1 MTAEQN
7 DYDDMPG
14 LSNDMPPLIPIR
26 SNTGRN
32 TISNYY
38 YIPGLNNLRNAMR
51 NADHLSIPPL
61 NINNL
66 PPLLNNP
73 IPTISQ
79 HISPLPG
86 DYQINF
92 DTWYDER
99 TGFEIQPYLTYIGQN
114 DNQSIVRLNQNINW
128 DLFEK
133 VARIR
138 ERVVFIKINGGNEN
152 PEFSQEN
159 NANSRNELPEYKTII
174 CPEILINNYAMNRD
188 QYIMINGRPVY
199 CASDSELY
207 RGCEWAIEHTQP
219 FHYNE

>member
-14 LSNDMPPLIPIR
+14 LTNDMPPLIPSVYR
-26 SNTGRN
+26 LNTV
-32 TISNYY
+32 
-38 YIPGLNNLRNAMR
+38 RNAIR
-51 NADHLSIPPL
+51 NASHIIMPQL
-61 NINNL
+61 NTNNL
-66 PPLLNNP
+66 PPLFNNP
-73 IPTISQ
+73 MPIIHQ
-79 HISPLPG
+79 EISPLPG

-99 TGFEIQPYLTYIGQN
+99 TGFEIQPYLTYIGRQN
-114 DNQSIVRLNQNINW
+114 NNQSIVRLNQNVTWN
-128 DLFEK
+128 LFEM

-138 ERVVFIKINGGNEN
+138 ERVVFITINATNQN
-152 PEFSQEN
+152 
-159 NANSRNELPEYKTII
+159 PEYKTII
-174 CPEILINNYAMNRD
+174 CPETLINNYAINRD

>member
-1 MTAEQN
+1 MTEELDEYN
-7 DYDDMPG
+7 DMPA
-14 LSNDMPPLIPIR
+14 LTDDMPPLIPSIQRIIGR
-26 SNTGRN
+26 STG
-32 TISNYY
+32 Y
-38 YIPGLNNLRNAMR
+38 YIYNSRNAMQ
-51 NADHLSIPPL
+51 NANHNLQPLLYNPIL
-61 NINNL
+61 NI
-66 PPLLNNP
+66 
-73 IPTISQ
+73 SQ
-79 HISPLPG
+79 VISPLPD

-114 DNQSIVRLNQNINW
+114 DNQRIVRLDQNATWN
-128 DLFEK
+128 LFEM

-188 QYIMINGRPVY
+188 QYIMINGRPIY

-219 FHYNE
+219 FHYSE

>member
-7 DYDDMPG
+7 DYDDMP
-14 LSNDMPPLIPIR
+14 PLIPNLR
-26 SNTGRN
+26 RLTVRN
-32 TISNYY
+32 AISNYY

-66 PPLLNNP
+66 PPLLYNP
-73 IPTISQ
+73 IPTISRQ
-79 HISPLPG
+79 ISPLPG

-92 DTWYDER
+92 DTWYDEP

-138 ERVVFIKINGGNEN
+138 ERVVFIKINGGN
-152 PEFSQEN
+152 Q
-159 NANSRNELPEYKTII
+159 LPEYKTII
-174 CPEILINNYAMNRD
+174 CPEILINNYAINRD

>member
-51 NADHLSIPPL
+51 NADHLSIPRL
-61 NINNL
+61 NTNL
-66 PPLLNNP
+66 PPLLYNT
-73 IPTISQ
+73 IPTISRQ
-79 HISPLPG
+79 ISPLPG

-92 DTWYDER
+92 DTWYDES

-138 ERVVFIKINGGNEN
+138 ERVVFIKINGGN
-152 PEFSQEN
+152 QY
-159 NANSRNELPEYKTII
+159 PEYKTII
-174 CPEILINNYAMNRD
+174 CPEILINNYAINRD

-219 FHYNE
+219 FDYSE

>member
-1 MTAEQN
+1 MTAEQNDN

-14 LSNDMPPLIPIR
+14 LSNDIPPLIPFANR
-26 SNTGRN
+26 LNTVRN
-32 TISNYY
+32 SI
-38 YIPGLNNLRNAMR
+38 RNAMQ
-51 NADHLSIPPL
+51 NASHI
-61 NINNL
+61 L

-73 IPTISQ
+73 IPIIHQ
-79 HISPLPG
+79 EISPLPG

-99 TGFEIQPYLTYIGQN
+99 TGFEIQPYLTYIGRQN
-114 DNQSIVRLNQNINW
+114 NNQSIVRLNQNVTWN
-128 DLFEK
+128 LFEM

-138 ERVVFIKINGGNEN
+138 ERVVFITINATNQN
-152 PEFSQEN
+152 
-159 NANSRNELPEYKTII
+159 PEYKTII
-174 CPEILINNYAMNRD
+174 CPETLINNYAINRD

>member
-14 LSNDMPPLIPIR
+14 LSNDMPPLIPSVNR
-26 SNTGRN
+26 LLTV
-32 TISNYY
+32 
-38 YIPGLNNLRNAMR
+38 RNAIR
-51 NADHLSIPPL
+51 NATHRLIPYL
-61 NINNL
+61 TINNL

-73 IPTISQ
+73 MPTIRQ
-79 HISPLPG
+79 EISPLPG

-92 DTWYDER
+92 DALYDER

-114 DNQSIVRLNQNINW
+114 DNQSIVRLNQNVNW

-133 VARIR
+133 VGRIR

-152 PEFSQEN
+152 PE
-159 NANSRNELPEYKTII
+159 YKTII
-174 CPEILINNYAMNRD
+174 CPETLINNYALNRD

-199 CASDSELY
+199 CAPDSELY

-219 FHYNE
+219 FHYSE

>member
-7 DYDDMPG
+7 DYDDMPD
-14 LSNDMPPLIPIR
+14 LTNDMPPLIPIR

-51 NADHLSIPPL
+51 NADHLSIPRL
-61 NINNL
+61 NTNL

-73 IPTISQ
+73 IPTISRQ
-79 HISPLPG
+79 ISALPG

-92 DTWYDER
+92 ETWYDER

-114 DNQSIVRLNQNINW
+114 DNQGIVRLNQNVNW
-128 DLFEK
+128 NLFEM

-138 ERVVFIKINGGNEN
+138 ERVVFIQINGGN
-152 PEFSQEN
+152 QY
-159 NANSRNELPEYKTII
+159 PEYKTII

-219 FHYNE
+219 FHYSE

>member
-1 MTAEQN
+1 MTAEQNDN

-14 LSNDMPPLIPIR
+14 LSNDIPPLIPFANR
-26 SNTGRN
+26 LNTVRN
-32 TISNYY
+32 SI
-38 YIPGLNNLRNAMR
+38 RNAMQ
-51 NADHLSIPPL
+51 NASH
-61 NINNL
+61 NL

-73 IPTISQ
+73 IPIIRQ
-79 HISPLPG
+79 EISPLPE

-99 TGFEIQPYLTYIGQN
+99 TGFEIQPYLTYIGRQN
-114 DNQSIVRLNQNINW
+114 NNQSIVRLNQNVTWN
-128 DLFEK
+128 LFEM

-152 PEFSQEN
+152 PE
-159 NANSRNELPEYKTII
+159 YKTII
-174 CPEILINNYAMNRD
+174 CPETLINNYAINRD